1 MKRLVWLVILGG
13 LAYLGYTFYT
23 RTVSSEEAE
32 VHKLEREF
40 RDATDRYISA
50 MRQAGEP
57 GLVILADPE
66 TAEKMVKDIRPKLE
80 ALIKTLAEE
89 DAIAR
94 ARKLE
99 SQLLTFMQRNQ
110 IE

>member
-1 MKRLVWLVILGG
+1 
-13 LAYLGYTFYT
+13 
-23 RTVSSEEAE
+23 
-32 VHKLEREF
+32 
-40 RDATDRYISA
+40 
-50 MRQAGEP
+50 
-57 GLVILADPE
+57 
-66 TAEKMVKDIRPKLE
+66 MVKDIRPKLE
-80 ALIKTLAEE
+80 ALIKTLTEE